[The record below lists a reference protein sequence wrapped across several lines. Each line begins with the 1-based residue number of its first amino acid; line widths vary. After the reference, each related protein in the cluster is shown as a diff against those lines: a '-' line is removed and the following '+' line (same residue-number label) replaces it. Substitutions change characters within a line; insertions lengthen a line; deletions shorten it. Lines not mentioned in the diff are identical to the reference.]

1 VNAALARLLNNKPR
15 TTIACERD
23 QERIMTEQLNQ
34 LWTRRVTFTV
44 RDCVLV
50 IATFAAYGALL
61 FGTSEVVSK
70 PAYLQAEW
78 HAEALPQLV
87 TRKPQPVWNEWS
99 ARPDALRNLAH

>member
-1 VNAALARLLNNKPR
+1 
-15 TTIACERD
+15 
-23 QERIMTEQLNQ
+23 MTEQLNA

-50 IATFAAYGALL
+50 IATLAAYGALL

-78 HAEALPQLV
+78 HTDALPQLV
-87 TRKPQPVWNEWS
+87 THRTESTWRVWS
-99 ARPDALRNLAH
+99 L